1 MCPPHQ
7 VADAGHPEVEELKS
21 LIENLQEKQAQLQK
35 DKADEV
41 ERLHEVIGRLQR
53 ELSLGAPV
61 ECGHSLGPAQDL
73 RSELQA
79 EGAEAQAALQA
90 DLQAALAARDAL
102 SRQLA
107 EQEHRH
113 GQALEAL
120 QQRLRGAEAAATRQL
135 AQLGPCMALQ
145 EAEAQGLASWV
156 REWEATLKAKDA
168 EIARRDLE
176 LGALS
181 RQMAAQSAE
190 LEAVRVAVAR
200 LRRSLEQMPLG
211 TAPEPPELQRLRA
224 QCVRLGRR
232 LQALSQRFLQCQEEL
247 DEQQARGA
255 PPAPSVEAGLLEPAS
270 MGEEAP
276 CGEESEHGGG
286 SRQPTGGDPQVG
298 PAPLQ
303 ASGAACGPG
312 SGAAGPRG
320 WAGGAGP
327 SLKEAGFFPHSPAR
341 ALSL

>member
-1 MCPPHQ
+1 MQFLPTPFLPFFC
-7 VADAGHPEVEELKS
+7 
-21 LIENLQEKQAQLQK
+21 
-35 DKADEV
+35 
-41 ERLHEVIGRLQR
+41 
-53 ELSLGAPV
+53 
-61 ECGHSLGPAQDL
+61 
-73 RSELQA
+73 
-79 EGAEAQAALQA
+79 
-90 DLQAALAARDAL
+90 
-102 SRQLA
+102 
-107 EQEHRH
+107 
-113 GQALEAL
+113 
-120 QQRLRGAEAAATRQL
+120 TRFDYL
-135 AQLGPCMALQ
+135 
-145 EAEAQGLASWV
+145 
-156 REWEATLKAKDA
+156 
-168 EIARRDLE
+168 
-176 LGALS
+176 
-181 RQMAAQSAE
+181 
-190 LEAVRVAVAR
+190 
-200 LRRSLEQMPLG
+200 
-211 TAPEPPELQRLRA
+211 PELQRLRA